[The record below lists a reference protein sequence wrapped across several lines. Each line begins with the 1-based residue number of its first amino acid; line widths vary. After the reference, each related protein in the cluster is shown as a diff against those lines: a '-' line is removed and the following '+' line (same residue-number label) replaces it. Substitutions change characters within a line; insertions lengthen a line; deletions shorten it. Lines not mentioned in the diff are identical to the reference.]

1 MKRFATMTGLLAVSV
16 PALFV
21 SCGNQSLP
29 TADDVPAIIAEAQG
43 TQSVAK
49 LRDSP
54 ARRAVRVS
62 FKTALYFD
70 SVHEAE
76 VGRRF
81 RTPELRTYLMLSD
94 SYVGGDFP
102 RKIAVLLR
110 EVQQADQNYLQQV
123 ASFPTVLTDQL
134 SRTDLPTAQRQSLEA
149 EMAQAYSARQRPVVA
164 AVTALDSFVQ
174 LTAQIYELM
183 AANAGSVQST
193 RTGLQISNG
202 GVQQRFNALV
212 DRVNRAHEVADTA
225 IRRLSPEQQARFTKM
240 GVTKRIN

>member
-1 MKRFATMTGLLAVSV
+1 MKRATTMSGLGAAFAATLL
-16 PALFV
+16 V
-21 SCGNQSLP
+21 SCANQRIP
-29 TADDVPAIIAEAQG
+29 TGEDVPDIIAEAQG
-43 TQSVAK
+43 TREVSRW
-49 LRDSP
+49 RDSP

-123 ASFPTVLTDQL
+123 ASFPTVLSDQL
-134 SRTDLPTAQRQSLEA
+134 SRTDLSSAERQSLES
-149 EMAQAYSARQRPVVA
+149 EMAQAYSARQRPVVE

-183 AANAGSVQST
+183 AANAGSVQSM
-193 RTGLQISNG
+193 RTGLRISNG
-202 GVQQRFNALV
+202 AVLQRFNGLV
-212 DRVNRAHEVADTA
+212 DQANRAHEVADTA
-225 IRRLSPEQQARFTKM
+225 IRRMNPVQQARFTRM